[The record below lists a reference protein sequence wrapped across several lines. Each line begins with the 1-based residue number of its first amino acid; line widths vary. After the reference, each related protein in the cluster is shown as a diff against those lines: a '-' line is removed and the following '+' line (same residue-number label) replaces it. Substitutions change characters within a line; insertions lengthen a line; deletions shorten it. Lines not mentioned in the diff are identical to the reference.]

1 MSNYKKELKELKELK
16 TKLEDLEEKIN
27 SETVKI
33 IIAEQKLE
41 WGETCSKKL
50 NWEEAK
56 EWCKMKGDGWRLPTV
71 LELLTAYYY
80 KVDGFTSGY
89 HWSSTEYSEPN
100 ACLVGFSVGDVAT
113 GVKTYRYTVRRV
125 RNY

>member
-1 MSNYKKELKELKELK
+1 MNNYKKELKELK

-27 SETVKI
+27 SETVKTRI
-33 IIAEQKLE
+33 VEQRLE

-56 EWCKMKGDGWRLPTV
+56 EWCKMKGDGWRLPTI
-71 LELLTAYYY
+71 LELLNAYYY
-80 KVDGFTSGY
+80 KVDGFSSGY
-89 HWSSTEYSEPN
+89 HWSSTEYSEAYARN
-100 ACLVGFSVGDVAT
+100 VDFSDGDVSYPN
-113 GVKTYRYTVRRV
+113 KTYSYTVRRV